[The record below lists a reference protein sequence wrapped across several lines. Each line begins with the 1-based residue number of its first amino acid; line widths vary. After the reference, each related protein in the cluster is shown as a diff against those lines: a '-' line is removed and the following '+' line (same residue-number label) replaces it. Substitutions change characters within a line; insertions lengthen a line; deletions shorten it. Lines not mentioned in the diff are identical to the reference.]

1 MKRAFGV
8 IEILIAFL
16 LVSVIVAGCMH
27 MTLIQME
34 DGRLEHAR
42 LEEAQNKADEM
53 IDNIQNIRAR
63 QLEDIPADEAE
74 KDIEMMRQDILNYN
88 KD

>member
-1 MKRAFGV
+1 MKKAFGV

-16 LVSVIVAGCMH
+16 LISIIVAGCMH

-42 LEEAQNKADEM
+42 LEEAQNKANEI
-53 IDNIQNIRAR
+53 IDNV
-63 QLEDIPADEAE
+63 
-74 KDIEMMRQDILNYN
+74 QDIREQNLQYEEDLLNN
-88 KD
+88 SNE